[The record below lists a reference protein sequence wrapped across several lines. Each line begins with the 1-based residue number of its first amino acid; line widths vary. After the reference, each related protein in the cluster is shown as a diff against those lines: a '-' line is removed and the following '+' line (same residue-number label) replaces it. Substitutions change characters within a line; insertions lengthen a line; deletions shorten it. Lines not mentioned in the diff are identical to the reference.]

1 MLGATFSR
9 NNVIILLVIAIIG
22 IGLSILSY
30 QYSSFTANEIANISS
45 QDVRSNA
52 RIEVYQL
59 SRILVRSMESISNN
73 LQGLSN
79 SISLLDIEND
89 DIQRLFDSAQSSTKD
104 LTNGYYMFD
113 MNGEIISKTSN
124 KSIEAS
130 YFGIQANSSDIF
142 LSPNSRNT
150 TYYSSII
157 DVNNQFPLLFISYP
171 VLKNNIT
178 VNNST
183 SQSNMSNFEGIVF
196 TTIDLSKLGEFLQKE
211 LSPEFAS
218 NVGLIDKNGVILY
231 SQNRNVVGKNYL
243 TSEFQD
249 LIPPEIKDIYNNIL
263 TTSLTGGS
271 GLRDISFNDN
281 MTTIAYQPITLDGEF
296 LWSLYISTPHSL
308 ASNVGYLINQQK
320 NFSTIVIIVVGSM
333 AFGIAFLILSWN
345 KRLEGAVQSRTVQLK
360 KTNESLIESNSLLA
374 SANKQLEIHDNMQK
388 EFINVAAHELRTPIM
403 PILGEA
409 ELIENDLSDNEFA
422 SVSKEQISSIIRNAK
437 RLDRLAA
444 DILDVTNIEG
454 KSLKLNK
461 TTFDIDEILSE
472 LVTEYSR
479 HIENDQS
486 KNKELKISYEPIH
499 VRIFADRY
507 RITQVISNII
517 NNAIKFTDQGSIA
530 IEGTVS
536 SSELT
541 IKIIDTG
548 KGIDKEIVNRLF
560 DKFVSRSEQGTG
572 LGLFISKNIM
582 ESHGGTIIG
591 YNNENGTGAT
601 FVFTLPIDNTAKTV
615 S

>member
-9 NNVIILLVIAIIG
+9 NNVIILLIIAIIG

-52 RIEVYQL
+52 KIEVYQL
-59 SRILVRSMESISNN
+59 SRILVRSMDSISNN

-79 SISLLDIEND
+79 SISLLDIEKDNV
-89 DIQRLFDSAQSSTKD
+89 QRLFDSAQTSTRD
-104 LTNGYYMFD
+104 LTNGYYMVD
-113 MNGEIISKTSN
+113 MNGEVISGTSN
-124 KSIEAS
+124 KSITTN
-130 YFGIQANSSDIF
+130 YNGIKVNSSDIL
-142 LSPNSRNT
+142 LSPKARNS

-157 DVNNQFPLLFISYP
+157 DVNNQFPQLFISNP
-171 VLKNNIT
+171 VIKDNVTFSNIT
-178 VNNST
+178 N
-183 SQSNMSNFEGIVF
+183 QSNMSNFEGIVF

-231 SQNRNVVGKNYL
+231 SRNTNVVGKNYL
-243 TSEFQD
+243 TPEFQD
-249 LIPPEIKDIYNNIL
+249 LIPPEIKDVYNNVL
-263 TTSLTGGS
+263 ATSLTGGS

-281 MTTIAYQPITLDGEF
+281 MTTVAYQPITLDGEF

-320 NFSTIVIIVVGSM
+320 NFSTMVIIVVGSM

-345 KRLEGAVQSRTVQLK
+345 KRLEGAVESRTVQLK
-360 KTNESLIESNSLLA
+360 KTNESLIESNSLLG

-409 ELIENDLSDNEFA
+409 ELIENDISDNEFA

-461 TTFDIDEILSE
+461 SRIDIDEILSE

-479 HIENDQS
+479 QIENDHA
-486 KNKELKISYEPIH
+486 KNKKLSIFYEPIH

-517 NNAIKFTDQGSIA
+517 NNAIKFTDQGTIT
-530 IEGTVS
+530 IEGIVDS
-536 SSELT
+536 NMLT
-541 IKIIDTG
+541 IKITDTG
-548 KGIDKEIVNRLF
+548 KGIDNEIINRLF

-572 LGLFISKNIM
+572 LGLFISKNII
-582 ESHGGTIIG
+582 ESHGGKIIG
-591 YNNENGTGAT
+591 FNNENGVGAT
-601 FVFTLPIDNTAKTV
+601 FVFTLPLDSIGNI
-615 S
+615 

>member
-1 MLGATFSR
+1 LLGATFSR
-9 NNVIILLVIAIIG
+9 NNVIILLIIAIIG

-52 RIEVYQL
+52 KIEVYQL

-73 LQGLSN
+73 LQSLSN
-79 SISLLDIEND
+79 SISLLDIKND
-89 DIQRLFDSAQSSTKD
+89 NIQRLFDSAQTSTKD

-113 MNGEIISKTSN
+113 MNGEIVSKTSN
-124 KSIEAS
+124 KSIAAE
-130 YFGIQANSSDIF
+130 YTGIRPNSTQLL
-142 LSPNSRNT
+142 LSPKTSNS
-150 TYYSSII
+150 TYYSSIV
-157 DVNNQFPLLFISYP
+157 DVDNQFPLLFISYP
-171 VLKNNIT
+171 VLRTNVTQGNVTI
-178 VNNST
+178 
-183 SQSNMSNFEGIVF
+183 QSNMSKFEGIVF
-196 TTIDLSKLGEFLQKE
+196 TTIDLAKLGNFLQKE

-231 SQNRNVVGKNYL
+231 SKNRNVVGNNYL
-243 TSEFQD
+243 TPEFQD
-249 LIPPEIKDIYNNIL
+249 LIPPEIKGEYNNIL
-263 TTSLTGGS
+263 ATSLTGGS

-281 MTTIAYQPITLDGEF
+281 MTTIAYQPITLDREF

-345 KRLEGAVQSRTVQLK
+345 KRLEGAVESRTVQLK
-360 KTNESLIESNSLLA
+360 TTNESLTESNSLLA

-409 ELIENDLSDNEFA
+409 ELLENDISDNDYA
-422 SVSKEQISSIIRNAK
+422 KVSKEQISSIIRNAK

-461 TTFDIDEILSE
+461 ASFDIDEILSE

-479 HIENDQS
+479 QIEGDLA
-486 KNKELKISYEPIH
+486 KNKKLTISYDPIH
-499 VRIFADRY
+499 VKIFADRY
-507 RITQVISNII
+507 RVTQVISNII
-517 NNAIKFTDQGSIA
+517 NNAIKFTDQGVISI
-530 IEGTVS
+530 IGNVNDK
-536 SSELT
+536 ELSVQ
-541 IKIIDTG
+541 ISDTG
-548 KGIDKEIVNRLF
+548 KGIDGEIVSRLF

-572 LGLFISKNIM
+572 LGLFISKNII
-582 ESHGGTIIG
+582 ESHGGTISG
-591 YNNENGTGAT
+591 FNQENGTGAT
-601 FVFTLPIDNTAKTV
+601 FIFTLPLNLK
-615 S
+615 

>member
-9 NNVIILLVIAIIG
+9 NNVIILLIIAIIG

-52 RIEVYQL
+52 KIEVYQL

-73 LQGLSN
+73 LQSLSN
-79 SISLLDIEND
+79 SISLLDNKTD
-89 DIQRLFDSAQSSTKD
+89 NIQRLFDSAQTSTKD

-113 MNGEIISKTSN
+113 VNGEIISNTSN
-124 KSIEAS
+124 KSNKSIAAD
-130 YFGIQANSSDIF
+130 YTGIRTNSTEL
-142 LSPNSRNT
+142 LSTKTSNS

-157 DVNNQFPLLFISYP
+157 DVNNQFPLLFMSYP
-171 VLKNNIT
+171 VLKTNVTQGNIT
-178 VNNST
+178 I
-183 SQSNMSNFEGIVF
+183 QSNMSKFEGIVF
-196 TTIDLSKLGEFLQKE
+196 TTIDLAKLGDFLQKE

-231 SQNRNVVGKNYL
+231 SKNRNVVGKNYL
-243 TSEFQD
+243 NPEFQD
-249 LIPPEIKDIYNNIL
+249 LIPPEIKNEYNDIL
-263 TTSLTGGS
+263 ATSLTGGS

-281 MTTIAYQPITLDGEF
+281 MTTIAYQPITLAGEF

-345 KRLEGAVQSRTVQLK
+345 KRLEGAVESRTVQIK
-360 KTNESLIESNSLLA
+360 KTNESLTESNSLLA

-409 ELIENDLSDNEFA
+409 ELIENDISDSDYA
-422 SVSKEQISSIIRNAK
+422 KVSKEQISSIIRNAK

-461 TTFDIDEILSE
+461 ASFDIDEILSE

-479 HIENDQS
+479 QIESDFA
-486 KNKELKISYEPIH
+486 KNKKLKISYEPIH
-499 VRIFADRY
+499 VKIFADKY
-507 RITQVISNII
+507 RITQVVSNII
-517 NNAIKFTDQGSIA
+517 NNAIKFTD
-530 IEGTVS
+530 EGIITIVGNVNS
-536 SSELT
+536 TELSVL
-541 IKIIDTG
+541 ISDTG
-548 KGIDKEIVNRLF
+548 KGIDREIISRLF

-572 LGLFISKNIM
+572 LGLFISKNII
-582 ESHGGTIIG
+582 ESHGGTITG
-591 YNNENGTGAT
+591 FNQEKGTGAT
-601 FVFTLPIDNTAKTV
+601 FIFTLPLNSK
-615 S
+615 

>member
-9 NNVIILLVIAIIG
+9 NNVIILLIIAIIG

-52 RIEVYQL
+52 KIEVYQL

-79 SISLLDIEND
+79 SISLLDAEND
-89 DIQRLFDSAQSSTKD
+89 DVQKLFDSAQTSTKD
-104 LTNGYYMFD
+104 LTNGYYMFN

-124 KSIEAS
+124 KTIDTN
-130 YFGIQANSSDIF
+130 YKDIRANSTDLF
-142 LSPNSRNT
+142 LTPKTTNT
-150 TYYSSII
+150 TYFSSII
-157 DVNNQFPLLFISYP
+157 DINNQFPLLFISYP
-171 VLKNNIT
+171 VIKSNVTLTNNA
-178 VNNST
+178 
-183 SQSNMSNFEGIVF
+183 SQANMSNFEGIVF

-231 SQNRNVVGKNYL
+231 SKNRNVVGKNYL
-243 TSEFQD
+243 TSEFQN
-249 LIPPEIKDIYNNIL
+249 LIPPGIKNVYNNVL
-263 TTSLTGGS
+263 ATSLKGGS

-320 NFSTIVIIVVGSM
+320 NFSTIVIVVVGSM

-345 KRLEGAVQSRTVQLK
+345 KRLEGAVESRTVQLK
-360 KTNESLIESNSLLA
+360 TTNESLIESNSLLA

-409 ELIENDLSDNEFA
+409 ELIENDISDNDSA
-422 SVSKEQISSIIRNAK
+422 RVGKEQIASIIRNAK

-461 TTFDIDEILSE
+461 TIFDIDEILSQ
-472 LVTEYSR
+472 LVKEYSR
-479 HIENDQS
+479 QIENDAA
-486 KNKELKISYEPIH
+486 KNKILKILYEPIH
-499 VRIFADRY
+499 VKILADNY

-517 NNAIKFTDQGSIA
+517 NNSIKFTDQGIISI
-530 IEGTVS
+530 IGNVNS
-536 SSELT
+536 DELT
-541 IKIIDTG
+541 IKISDTG
-548 KGIDKEIVNRLF
+548 KGIDNEIINRLF

-572 LGLFISKNIM
+572 LGLFISKNII
-582 ESHGGTIIG
+582 ESHGGKING
-591 YNNENGTGAT
+591 FNNENGTGAT
-601 FVFTLPIDNTAKTV
+601 FVFTLPLYLN
-615 S
+615 

>member
-9 NNVIILLVIAIIG
+9 NNVIILLMIAIIG

-30 QYSSFTANEIANISS
+30 QYSSFTANEIASISS

-89 DIQRLFDSAQSSTKD
+89 NVKRLFDSAQSSTKD

-142 LSPNSRNT
+142 LSPNTRNT

-157 DVNNQFPLLFISYP
+157 DVNNEFPLLFISYP
-171 VLKNNIT
+171 VLKNNVTI
-178 VNNST
+178 NNST
-183 SQSNMSNFEGIVF
+183 SQSNVSNFEGIVF

-243 TSEFQD
+243 TPEFQD

-360 KTNESLIESNSLLA
+360 KTNESLIESNSLLG

-409 ELIENDLSDNEFA
+409 ELIENDISDNEFA

-461 TTFDIDEILSE
+461 STFDIDEILSE

-486 KNKELKISYEPIH
+486 KSKGLKILYEPIH
-499 VRIFADRY
+499 VSIFADRY

-517 NNAIKFTDQGSIA
+517 NNAIKFTDQGSIS

-541 IKIIDTG
+541 IKITDTG

-601 FVFTLPIDNTAKTV
+601 FVFTLPLDNTAKT

>member
-89 DIQRLFDSAQSSTKD
+89 NIQRLFDSAQSSTKD

-142 LSPNSRNT
+142 LSPNTRNT

-171 VLKNNIT
+171 VIKNNIT
-178 VNNST
+178 INNST

-263 TTSLTGGS
+263 ATSLTGGS

-409 ELIENDLSDNEFA
+409 ELIENDINDNEFA

-461 TTFDIDEILSE
+461 STFDIDEILSE

-486 KNKELKISYEPIH
+486 KNKGLKISYEPIH

-517 NNAIKFTDQGSIA
+517 NNAIKFTDQGSIS

>member
-9 NNVIILLVIAIIG
+9 NNVIILLIIAIIG
-22 IGLSILSY
+22 IGLSVLSY

-45 QDVRSNA
+45 HDVRSNA
-52 RIEVYQL
+52 KIEVYQL

-79 SISLLDIEND
+79 SISLLDIKND
-89 DIQRLFDSAQSSTKD
+89 NIQRLFDSAQASTRD

-113 MNGEIISKTSN
+113 MNGNLISKTSN
-124 KSIEAS
+124 KTIGAN
-130 YFGIQANSSDIF
+130 YNGIKANSSNLF
-142 LSPNSRNT
+142 LSPKTSNT
-150 TYYSSII
+150 TYFSSII
-157 DVNNQFPLLFISYP
+157 DVNNQFPVLFISYP
-171 VLKNNIT
+171 VIKSNVTLRNNNT
-178 VNNST
+178 
-183 SQSNMSNFEGIVF
+183 QSNMSNFEGIVF

-231 SQNRNVVGKNYL
+231 SKNRNVVGKNYL

-249 LIPPEIKDIYNNIL
+249 LIPPEIKNVYNNIL
-263 TTSLTGGS
+263 ASSLTGGS

-281 MTTIAYQPITLDGEF
+281 MTTIAYQPITLDGDF
-296 LWSLYISTPHSL
+296 LWSLYIGTPHSL

-333 AFGIAFLILSWN
+333 AFGIAILILSWN
-345 KRLEGAVQSRTVQLK
+345 KRLEGAVKSRTTQLK
-360 KTNESLIESNSLLA
+360 TTNESLIESNSLLA

-409 ELIENDLSDNEFA
+409 ELIENDISDNESA
-422 SVSKEQISSIIRNAK
+422 RISREQISSIIRNAK

-461 TTFDIDEILSE
+461 TTFDINEILSQ

-479 HIENDQS
+479 QIEKDVA
-486 KNKELKISYEPIH
+486 KNKKIKISYEPLR
-499 VRIFADRY
+499 VMIFADNY

-517 NNAIKFTDQGSIA
+517 NNAIKFTDQGIITIIGNADSA
-530 IEGTVS
+530 
-536 SSELT
+536 ELT
-541 IKIIDTG
+541 IKISDTG
-548 KGIDKEIVNRLF
+548 KGIDNEIINRLF

-572 LGLFISKNIM
+572 LGLFISKNII
-582 ESHGGTIIG
+582 EAHGGRIMG
-591 YNNENGTGAT
+591 FNNENGIGAT
-601 FVFTLPIDNTAKTV
+601 FVIVLPLDLK
-615 S
+615 

>member
-1 MLGATFSR
+1 LLGATFSR
-9 NNVIILLVIAIIG
+9 NNVIILLIIAIIG

-52 RIEVYQL
+52 KIEVYQL

-73 LQGLSN
+73 LQSLSN
-79 SISLLDIEND
+79 SISLLDIKND
-89 DIQRLFDSAQSSTKD
+89 NIQRLFDSAQTSTKD

-124 KSIEAS
+124 KSIAADYS
-130 YFGIQANSSDIF
+130 GIRANSTELL
-142 LSPNSRNT
+142 LSPKTSNS

-157 DVNNQFPLLFISYP
+157 DVDNQFPLLFISYP
-171 VLKNNIT
+171 VLETNVTQGNIT
-178 VNNST
+178 I
-183 SQSNMSNFEGIVF
+183 QSNTSKFEGIVF
-196 TTIDLSKLGEFLQKE
+196 TTIDLAKLGDFLQKE

-231 SQNRNVVGKNYL
+231 SKNRNVVGKNYL
-243 TSEFQD
+243 NPEFQD
-249 LIPPEIKDIYNNIL
+249 LIPPEIKNEYNNIL
-263 TTSLTGGS
+263 ATSLTGGS

-345 KRLEGAVQSRTVQLK
+345 KRLEGAVESRTVQLK
-360 KTNESLIESNSLLA
+360 KTNESLTESNSLLA

-409 ELIENDLSDNEFA
+409 ELIENDIGDSDYTR
-422 SVSKEQISSIIRNAK
+422 VSKEQISSIIRNAK

-461 TTFDIDEILSE
+461 ASFDIDEILSE

-479 HIENDQS
+479 QIEGDIV
-486 KNKELKISYEPIH
+486 KNKKLKILYEPTH
-499 VRIFADRY
+499 AKIFADKY
-507 RITQVISNII
+507 RITQVVSNII
-517 NNAIKFTDQGSIA
+517 NNAIKFTDQGVIT
-530 IEGTVS
+530 IIGKVNNT
-536 SSELT
+536 ELSV
-541 IKIIDTG
+541 KISDTG
-548 KGIDKEIVNRLF
+548 KGIDHEIISRLF

-572 LGLFISKNIM
+572 LGLFISKNII

-591 YNNENGTGAT
+591 FNQENGTGAT
-601 FVFTLPIDNTAKTV
+601 FIFTLPLNSK
-615 S
+615 

>member
-9 NNVIILLVIAIIG
+9 NNVIILLIIAIIG

-52 RIEVYQL
+52 KIEVYQL

-79 SISLLDIEND
+79 SISLLDAEND
-89 DIQRLFDSAQSSTKD
+89 DVQKLFDSAQISTKD
-104 LTNGYYMFD
+104 LTNGYYMFN

-124 KSIEAS
+124 KTIDAN
-130 YFGIQANSSDIF
+130 YNDIRANSTDLF
-142 LSPNSRNT
+142 FTPETTNT

-171 VLKNNIT
+171 VIKSNIT
-178 VNNST
+178 LNNNA
-183 SQSNMSNFEGIVF
+183 SQANMSNFEGIVF
-196 TTIDLSKLGEFLQKE
+196 TTIDLSKLGQFLQKE

-231 SQNRNVVGKNYL
+231 SKTRNVLGKNYL
-243 TSEFQD
+243 TSEFQN
-249 LIPPEIKDIYNNIL
+249 LIPPEIKNVYNNIL
-263 TTSLTGGS
+263 AASLKGGS
-271 GLRDISFNDN
+271 GLRDISYNNN
-281 MTTIAYQPITLDGEF
+281 MTTIAYQPITVDGEL

-345 KRLEGAVQSRTVQLK
+345 KRLEGAVKSRTVQLK
-360 KTNESLIESNSLLA
+360 NTNESLTESNSLLA

-409 ELIENDLSDNEFA
+409 ELIENEISDNESA
-422 SVSKEQISSIIRNAK
+422 RVGKEQISSIIRNAK

-444 DILDVTNIEG
+444 DILDVSNIEG

-461 TTFDIDEILSE
+461 TIFDIDEILSQ
-472 LVTEYSR
+472 LVKEYSR
-479 HIENDQS
+479 QIENDTAN
-486 KNKELKISYEPIH
+486 NKKLRIFYEPIQ
-499 VRIFADRY
+499 VKILADKY

-517 NNAIKFTDQGSIA
+517 NNSIKFTDQGTISI
-530 IEGTVS
+530 IGSENS
-536 SSELT
+536 DELT
-541 IKIIDTG
+541 IKISDTG
-548 KGIDKEIVNRLF
+548 KGIDNEIINRLF

-572 LGLFISKNIM
+572 LGLFISKNII
-582 ESHGGTIIG
+582 ESHGGKING
-591 YNNENGTGAT
+591 FNNENGTGAT
-601 FVFTLPIDNTAKTV
+601 FVFTLPLYLK
-615 S
+615 

>member
-9 NNVIILLVIAIIG
+9 NNVIILLIIAIIG
-22 IGLSILSY
+22 IGLSVLSY
-30 QYSSFTANEIANISS
+30 QYSSFTANEISNISS
-45 QDVRSNA
+45 HDVRSNA
-52 RIEVYQL
+52 KIEVYQL
-59 SRILVRSMESISNN
+59 SRILVRSMQSISNN

-79 SISLLDIEND
+79 SISLLGIEND
-89 DIQRLFDSAQSSTKD
+89 NIQRLFDSAQTSTRD

-113 MNGEIISKTSN
+113 MNGNLISKTSN
-124 KSIEAS
+124 KTIAAN
-130 YFGIQANSSDIF
+130 YNGIKANSSNLF
-142 LSPNSRNT
+142 LSPKTSNT

-157 DVNNQFPLLFISYP
+157 DVNNQFPVLFISYP
-171 VLKNNIT
+171 VIKSNVTLRNNNT
-178 VNNST
+178 
-183 SQSNMSNFEGIVF
+183 QSNMSNFEGIVF
-196 TTIDLSKLGEFLQKE
+196 TTIDLSKLGGFLQKE

-231 SQNRNVVGKNYL
+231 SKNRNVVGKNYL

-249 LIPPEIKDIYNNIL
+249 LIPPEIKNVYNNIL
-263 TTSLTGGS
+263 ASSLTGGS
-271 GLRDISFNDN
+271 ALRDISFNDN

-296 LWSLYISTPHSL
+296 LWSLYIGTPHSL

-333 AFGIAFLILSWN
+333 AFGIAILILSWN
-345 KRLEGAVQSRTVQLK
+345 KRLEGAVKSRTTQLN

-409 ELIENDLSDNEFA
+409 ELIENDISDNESA
-422 SVSKEQISSIIRNAK
+422 RISREQISSIIRNAK

-461 TTFDIDEILSE
+461 TTFDIDEILSQ

-479 HIENDQS
+479 QIEKDVA
-486 KNKELKISYEPIH
+486 KNKKVKISYEPLHLMIL
-499 VRIFADRY
+499 ADNY

-517 NNAIKFTDQGSIA
+517 KNAIKFTDQGIITIIGNADSA
-530 IEGTVS
+530 
-536 SSELT
+536 ELT
-541 IKIIDTG
+541 IKISDTG
-548 KGIDKEIVNRLF
+548 KGIDNEIINRLF

-572 LGLFISKNIM
+572 LGLFISKNII
-582 ESHGGTIIG
+582 EAHGGRIIG
-591 YNNENGTGAT
+591 FNNENGIGAT
-601 FVFTLPIDNTAKTV
+601 FVFVLPLDLK
-615 S
+615 

>member
-1 MLGATFSR
+1 LLGATFSR
-9 NNVIILLVIAIIG
+9 NNVIILLIIAIIG

-30 QYSSFTANEIANISS
+30 QYSSFTANEISNISS

-52 RIEVYQL
+52 KIEVYQL

-79 SISLLDIEND
+79 SITLLDAEND
-89 DIQRLFDSAQSSTKD
+89 DVQKLFDSAQASTKD

-124 KSIEAS
+124 KTIDAD
-130 YFGIQANSSDIF
+130 YNNIRANSTDLF
-142 LSPNSRNT
+142 FTPETTNT

-171 VLKNNIT
+171 VIKSNIT
-178 VNNST
+178 LNNNA
-183 SQSNMSNFEGIVF
+183 SQANMSNFEGIVF
-196 TTIDLSKLGEFLQKE
+196 TTIDLSKLGQFLQKE

-231 SQNRNVVGKNYL
+231 SKTRNVLGKNYL
-243 TSEFQD
+243 TSEFQN
-249 LIPPEIKDIYNNIL
+249 LIPPEIKKVYNNIL
-263 TTSLTGGS
+263 AASIIGGS
-271 GLRDISFNDN
+271 GLRDISYNNN

-345 KRLEGAVQSRTVQLK
+345 KRLEGAVKSRTVQLK
-360 KTNESLIESNSLLA
+360 NTNESLTESNSLLA

-409 ELIENDLSDNEFA
+409 ELIENEISDNESA
-422 SVSKEQISSIIRNAK
+422 RVGKEQISSIIRNAK

-444 DILDVTNIEG
+444 DILDVSNIEG

-461 TTFDIDEILSE
+461 TIFDIDEILSQ
-472 LVTEYSR
+472 LVKEYSR
-479 HIENDQS
+479 QIENDTA
-486 KNKELKISYEPIH
+486 KNKKLRIFYEPIQ
-499 VRIFADRY
+499 VKILADKY

-517 NNAIKFTDQGSIA
+517 NNSIKFTDQGTISI
-530 IEGTVS
+530 IGSENS
-536 SSELT
+536 DELT
-541 IKIIDTG
+541 IKISDTG

-560 DKFVSRSEQGTG
+560 DKFVSRSAQGTG
-572 LGLFISKNIM
+572 LGLFISKNII
-582 ESHGGTIIG
+582 ESHGGKING
-591 YNNENGTGAT
+591 FNNENGTGAT
-601 FVFTLPIDNTAKTV
+601 FVFTLPLYLK
-615 S
+615 

>member
-1 MLGATFSR
+1 M
-9 NNVIILLVIAIIG
+9 IAIIG

-89 DIQRLFDSAQSSTKD
+89 NVQRLFDSAQSSTKD

-113 MNGEIISKTSN
+113 MNGEIISNASN
-124 KSIEAS
+124 KSIKAS
-130 YFGIQANSSDIF
+130 YFGIQPNSSDIF
-142 LSPNSRNT
+142 LSPNTRNT

-157 DVNNQFPLLFISYP
+157 NVNNQFPLLFISYP

-178 VNNST
+178 INNST

-231 SQNRNVVGKNYL
+231 SQNTNVVGKNYL
-243 TSEFQD
+243 APEFQD

-263 TTSLTGGS
+263 ATSLTGGS

-360 KTNESLIESNSLLA
+360 TTNESLIESNSLLG

-461 TTFDIDEILSE
+461 SSFDIDEILSE

-486 KNKELKISYEPIH
+486 KSKGLTLSYKPIH

-517 NNAIKFTDQGSIA
+517 NNAIKITDQGSIA

-536 SSELT
+536 GSELT

-601 FVFTLPIDNTAKTV
+601 FVFTLPIENTAKTD

>member
-9 NNVIILLVIAIIG
+9 NNVIILLMIAIIG

-79 SISLLDIEND
+79 SITLLDIKND
-89 DIQRLFDSAQSSTKD
+89 DVQRLFDSAQTSTKD

-124 KSIEAS
+124 NSIEAS
-130 YFGIQANSSDIF
+130 YYGIQANSSDIF
-142 LSPNSRNT
+142 LSPNTRNT

-157 DVNNQFPLLFISYP
+157 NVNNQFPLLFISYP
-171 VLKNNIT
+171 VLKDNVTINDSAYRSNI
-178 VNNST
+178 
-183 SQSNMSNFEGIVF
+183 SNFEGIVF
-196 TTIDLSKLGEFLQKE
+196 TTIDLSKLGDFLQRE

-243 TSEFQD
+243 TPEFQD

-308 ASNVGYLINQQK
+308 ASNVGYLINQQA

-360 KTNESLIESNSLLA
+360 KTNESLTESNSLLA

-409 ELIENDLSDNEFA
+409 ELIENDISDNEFA

-461 TTFDIDEILSE
+461 STFDINEILSE

-479 HIENDQS
+479 QIENDQS
-486 KNKELKISYEPIH
+486 KGKRLKIQYDPIH
-499 VRIFADRY
+499 ARIFADRY

-517 NNAIKFTDQGSIA
+517 NNAIKFTEKGSIA
-530 IEGTVS
+530 IEGTMS
-536 SSELT
+536 SDELR
-541 IKIIDTG
+541 IKITDTG

-582 ESHGGTIIG
+582 ESHGGTITG
-591 YNNENGTGAT
+591 SNNENGTGAT
-601 FVFTLPIDNTAKTV
+601 FVFTLPLNNIPKT

>member
-1 MLGATFSR
+1 LLGATFSR
-9 NNVIILLVIAIIG
+9 NNVIILLIIAIIG

-45 QDVRSNA
+45 QDVRSNSK
-52 RIEVYQL
+52 IEVYQL

-79 SISLLDIEND
+79 SISLLDTNND
-89 DIQRLFDSAQSSTKD
+89 SIQRLFDSAQASTRD

-113 MNGEIISKTSN
+113 MNGNLISKTSN
-124 KSIEAS
+124 KTIAAN
-130 YFGIQANSSDIF
+130 YNGIKANSSNLF
-142 LSPNSRNT
+142 LSPRTSNT
-150 TYYSSII
+150 TYFSSII
-157 DVNNQFPLLFISYP
+157 DVNNQFPVLFISYP
-171 VLKNNIT
+171 VIKSNGILRNNNT
-178 VNNST
+178 
-183 SQSNMSNFEGIVF
+183 QSNMSNFEGIVF

-231 SQNRNVVGKNYL
+231 SKNRNVVGKNYL

-249 LIPPEIKDIYNNIL
+249 LIPPEIKNVYNNIL
-263 TTSLTGGS
+263 ASSLTGGS

-281 MTTIAYQPITLDGEF
+281 MTTIAYQPITLDREF

-333 AFGIAFLILSWN
+333 AFGIAILILSWN
-345 KRLEGAVQSRTVQLK
+345 KRLEGAVKSRTTQLN

-409 ELIENDLSDNEFA
+409 ELIENDISDNESA
-422 SVSKEQISSIIRNAK
+422 RISREQISSIIRNAK

-461 TTFDIDEILSE
+461 TTFDIDDILSQ

-479 HIENDQS
+479 QIEKDVA
-486 KNKELKISYEPIH
+486 KNKKIKISYEPLH
-499 VRIFADRY
+499 VMVFADNY

-517 NNAIKFTDQGSIA
+517 NNAIKFTDQGIITIIGNADSA
-530 IEGTVS
+530 
-536 SSELT
+536 ELT
-541 IKIIDTG
+541 IKISDTG
-548 KGIDKEIVNRLF
+548 KGIDNEIINRLF

-572 LGLFISKNIM
+572 LGLFISKNII
-582 ESHGGTIIG
+582 EAHGGRIIG
-591 YNNENGTGAT
+591 FNNENGTGAT
-601 FVFTLPIDNTAKTV
+601 FVIVLPLDLK
-615 S
+615 

>member
-1 MLGATFSR
+1 LLGATFSR
-9 NNVIILLVIAIIG
+9 NNVIILLIIAIIG

-52 RIEVYQL
+52 KIEVYQL

-73 LQGLSN
+73 LQSLSN
-79 SISLLDIEND
+79 SISLLDIKND
-89 DIQRLFDSAQSSTKD
+89 NIQRLFDSAQTSTKD

-124 KSIEAS
+124 KSIAAD
-130 YFGIQANSSDIF
+130 YTGIRPNSTELL
-142 LSPNSRNT
+142 LSPKTSNS

-157 DVNNQFPLLFISYP
+157 DVDNQFPLLFISYP
-171 VLKNNIT
+171 VLETNVTQGNIT
-178 VNNST
+178 I
-183 SQSNMSNFEGIVF
+183 QSNTSKFEGIVF
-196 TTIDLSKLGEFLQKE
+196 TTIDLAKLGDFLQKE

-231 SQNRNVVGKNYL
+231 SKNRNVVGKNYL
-243 TSEFQD
+243 NPEFQD
-249 LIPPEIKDIYNNIL
+249 LIPPEIKNEYNNIL
-263 TTSLTGGS
+263 ATSLTGGS

-345 KRLEGAVQSRTVQLK
+345 KRLEGAVESRTVQLK
-360 KTNESLIESNSLLA
+360 KTNESLTESNSLLA
-374 SANKQLEIHDNMQK
+374 SANIQLEIHDNMQK

-409 ELIENDLSDNEFA
+409 ELIENDISDNDYA
-422 SVSKEQISSIIRNAK
+422 RVSKEQISSIIRNAK

-461 TTFDIDEILSE
+461 ASFDIDEILSE

-479 HIENDQS
+479 QIEGDIA
-486 KNKELKISYEPIH
+486 KNKKLKILYDPIH
-499 VRIFADRY
+499 VKIFADKY

-517 NNAIKFTDQGSIA
+517 NNAIKFTDQGVITIIGKVNS
-530 IEGTVS
+530 T
-536 SSELT
+536 ELSVQ
-541 IKIIDTG
+541 ISDTG
-548 KGIDKEIVNRLF
+548 KGIDHEIISRLF

-572 LGLFISKNIM
+572 LGLFISKNII
-582 ESHGGTIIG
+582 ESHGGTITG
-591 YNNENGTGAT
+591 FNQGNGTGAT
-601 FVFTLPIDNTAKTV
+601 FTFTLPLNSK
-615 S
+615 

>member
-9 NNVIILLVIAIIG
+9 NNVIILLIIAIIG
-22 IGLSILSY
+22 IGLSVLSY

-45 QDVRSNA
+45 HDVRSNA
-52 RIEVYQL
+52 KIEVYQL

-79 SISLLDIEND
+79 SISLLDIKND
-89 DIQRLFDSAQSSTKD
+89 NIQRLFDSAQTSTRD

-113 MNGEIISKTSN
+113 MNGNLISKTSN
-124 KSIEAS
+124 KTIAAN
-130 YFGIQANSSDIF
+130 YNGIKANSSNLF
-142 LSPNSRNT
+142 LSPKTSNT

-157 DVNNQFPLLFISYP
+157 DVNNQFPVLFISYP
-171 VLKNNIT
+171 VIKSNVILRNNNT
-178 VNNST
+178 
-183 SQSNMSNFEGIVF
+183 QSNMSNFEGIVF

-231 SQNRNVVGKNYL
+231 SKNRDVVGKNYL

-249 LIPPEIKDIYNNIL
+249 LIPPEIKNVYNNIL
-263 TTSLTGGS
+263 ASSLTGGS

-296 LWSLYISTPHSL
+296 LWSLYIGTPHSL

-345 KRLEGAVQSRTVQLK
+345 KRLQGAVKSRTTQLK
-360 KTNESLIESNSLLA
+360 TTNESLIESNSLLA
-374 SANKQLEIHDNMQK
+374 SANTQLEIHDNMQK

-409 ELIENDLSDNEFA
+409 ELIENDISNNESA
-422 SVSKEQISSIIRNAK
+422 TISREQISSIIRNAK

-461 TTFDIDEILSE
+461 TTFDIDEILSQ

-479 HIENDQS
+479 QIEKDVV
-486 KNKELKISYEPIH
+486 KNKKIRISYEPLH
-499 VRIFADRY
+499 VMILADNY

-517 NNAIKFTDQGSIA
+517 NNAIKFTDQGIITIIGNTDSA
-530 IEGTVS
+530 
-536 SSELT
+536 ELT
-541 IKIIDTG
+541 IKISDTG
-548 KGIDKEIVNRLF
+548 KGIDNEIINRLF

-572 LGLFISKNIM
+572 LGLFISKNII
-582 ESHGGTIIG
+582 EAHGGRIIG
-591 YNNENGTGAT
+591 FNNENGIGAT
-601 FVFTLPIDNTAKTV
+601 FVIVLPLDLK
-615 S
+615 

>member
-59 SRILVRSMESISNN
+59 SRILLRSMESISNN
-73 LQGLSN
+73 LQGLSA

-89 DIQRLFDSAQSSTKD
+89 NIQRLFDSAQSSTKD

-130 YFGIQANSSDIF
+130 YFGIQANSSDVF
-142 LSPNSRNT
+142 LSPNTRNT

-157 DVNNQFPLLFISYP
+157 DVNNQFPLLFVSYP

-178 VNNST
+178 INNST

-320 NFSTIVIIVVGSM
+320 NFSTIVIVVVGSM

-409 ELIENDLSDNEFA
+409 ELIENDISDNEFA

-461 TTFDIDEILSE
+461 STFDIDEILSE

-486 KNKELKISYEPIH
+486 KNKRLKISYEPIH
-499 VRIFADRY
+499 ARIFADRY

-530 IEGTVS
+530 IEGTMS
-536 SSELT
+536 SNELT

-548 KGIDKEIVNRLF
+548 KGIDKEIVTRLF

-591 YNNENGTGAT
+591 YNNENGIGAT

>member
-9 NNVIILLVIAIIG
+9 NNVIILLIIAIIG

-79 SISLLDIEND
+79 SVSLLDIKND
-89 DIQRLFDSAQSSTKD
+89 NVQRLFDSAQSSTKD

-113 MNGEIISKTSN
+113 MHGQIISKTSN
-124 KSIEAS
+124 KSLEAS
-130 YFGIQANSSDIF
+130 YFGIQANTSDIF
-142 LSPNSRNT
+142 LSPNTRNT

-171 VLKNNIT
+171 VLKDKVTTNNG
-178 VNNST
+178 T
-183 SQSNMSNFEGIVF
+183 SNSNMSNFEGIVF

-243 TSEFQD
+243 TPEFQD

-360 KTNESLIESNSLLA
+360 KTNESLTESNSLLA

-409 ELIENDLSDNEFA
+409 ELIENDISENEFA

-461 TTFDIDEILSE
+461 STFDIDEILSE

-486 KNKELKISYEPIH
+486 KSKKVKILYEPIH
-499 VRIFADRY
+499 QKIFADRY

-517 NNAIKFTDQGSIA
+517 NNAIKFTEQGSIS
-530 IEGTVS
+530 IEGTMGN
-536 SSELT
+536 SELT
-541 IKIIDTG
+541 IKITDTG

-582 ESHGGTIIG
+582 ESHGGKITG
-591 YNNENGTGAT
+591 FNNENGTGAT
-601 FVFTLPIDNTAKTV
+601 FVFTLPLDNIPKT

>member
-1 MLGATFSR
+1 LLGATFSR
-9 NNVIILLVIAIIG
+9 NNVIILLIIAIIG
-22 IGLSILSY
+22 IGLSVLSY

-45 QDVRSNA
+45 HDVRSNA
-52 RIEVYQL
+52 KIEVYQL

-79 SISLLDIEND
+79 SISLLDIKND
-89 DIQRLFDSAQSSTKD
+89 NIQRLFDSAQTSTRD

-113 MNGEIISKTSN
+113 MNGNLISKTSN
-124 KSIEAS
+124 KTIGAN
-130 YFGIQANSSDIF
+130 YNGIKANSSNLF
-142 LSPNSRNT
+142 LSPKTSNT
-150 TYYSSII
+150 TYFSSII
-157 DVNNQFPLLFISYP
+157 DVNNQFPVLFISYP
-171 VLKNNIT
+171 VIKSNVTLRSNIT
-178 VNNST
+178 
-183 SQSNMSNFEGIVF
+183 QSNMSNFEGIVF

-231 SQNRNVVGKNYL
+231 SKNRNVVGKNYL

-249 LIPPEIKDIYNNIL
+249 LIPPEIKNVYNNIL
-263 TTSLTGGS
+263 ASSLTGGS

-281 MTTIAYQPITLDGEF
+281 MTTIAYQPITLDGDF
-296 LWSLYISTPHSL
+296 LWSLYIGTPHSL

-333 AFGIAFLILSWN
+333 AFGIAILILSWN
-345 KRLEGAVQSRTVQLK
+345 KRLEGAVKSRTTQLK
-360 KTNESLIESNSLLA
+360 TTNESLIESNSLLA

-409 ELIENDLSDNEFA
+409 ELIENDISDNESA
-422 SVSKEQISSIIRNAK
+422 RISREQISSIIRNAK

-461 TTFDIDEILSE
+461 TTFDINEILSQ

-479 HIENDQS
+479 QIEKDVA
-486 KNKELKISYEPIH
+486 KNKKIKISYEPLR
-499 VRIFADRY
+499 VMIFADNY

-517 NNAIKFTDQGSIA
+517 NNAIKFTDQGIITIIGNADSA
-530 IEGTVS
+530 
-536 SSELT
+536 ELT
-541 IKIIDTG
+541 IKISDTG
-548 KGIDKEIVNRLF
+548 KGIDNEIINRLF

-572 LGLFISKNIM
+572 LGLFISKNII
-582 ESHGGTIIG
+582 EAHGGRIMG
-591 YNNENGTGAT
+591 FNNENGIGAT
-601 FVFTLPIDNTAKTV
+601 FVIVLPLDLK
-615 S
+615 

>member
-9 NNVIILLVIAIIG
+9 NNVIILLIIAIIG
-22 IGLSILSY
+22 IGLSVLSY

-45 QDVRSNA
+45 HDVRSNA
-52 RIEVYQL
+52 KIEVYQL

-79 SISLLDIEND
+79 SISLLDIKND
-89 DIQRLFDSAQSSTKD
+89 NIQRLFDSAQTSTRD

-113 MNGEIISKTSN
+113 MNGNLISKTSN
-124 KSIEAS
+124 KTIAAN
-130 YFGIQANSSDIF
+130 YNGIKANSSNLF
-142 LSPNSRNT
+142 LSPKTSNT
-150 TYYSSII
+150 TYFSSII
-157 DVNNQFPLLFISYP
+157 DVNNQFPVLFISYP
-171 VLKNNIT
+171 VIKSNVILRNNNT
-178 VNNST
+178 
-183 SQSNMSNFEGIVF
+183 QSNMSNFEGIVF

-231 SQNRNVVGKNYL
+231 SKNRNVVGKNYL

-249 LIPPEIKDIYNNIL
+249 LIPPEIKNVYNNIL
-263 TTSLTGGS
+263 ASSLTGGS

-296 LWSLYISTPHSL
+296 LWSLYIGTPHSL

-333 AFGIAFLILSWN
+333 AFGIAILILSWN
-345 KRLEGAVQSRTVQLK
+345 KRLQGAVKSRTTQLN

-374 SANKQLEIHDNMQK
+374 SANTQLEIHDNMQK

-409 ELIENDLSDNEFA
+409 ELIENDISNNESA
-422 SVSKEQISSIIRNAK
+422 TISREQISSIIRNAK

-461 TTFDIDEILSE
+461 TTFDIDEILSQ

-479 HIENDQS
+479 QIEKDVA
-486 KNKELKISYEPIH
+486 KNKKIKISYEPLH
-499 VRIFADRY
+499 VMVLADNY

-517 NNAIKFTDQGSIA
+517 NNAIKFTDQGIITIIGNTDSA
-530 IEGTVS
+530 
-536 SSELT
+536 ELT
-541 IKIIDTG
+541 IKISDTG
-548 KGIDKEIVNRLF
+548 KGIDNEIINRLF

-572 LGLFISKNIM
+572 LGLFISKNII
-582 ESHGGTIIG
+582 EAHGGRIIG
-591 YNNENGTGAT
+591 FNNENGIGAT
-601 FVFTLPIDNTAKTV
+601 FVIVLPLDLK
-615 S
+615 

>member
-9 NNVIILLVIAIIG
+9 NNVIILLIIAIIG

-52 RIEVYQL
+52 KIEVYQL

-73 LQGLSN
+73 LQSLSN
-79 SISLLDIEND
+79 SISLLDIKND
-89 DIQRLFDSAQSSTKD
+89 NIQRLFDSAQTSTKD

-113 MNGEIISKTSN
+113 INGEIVSKTSN
-124 KSIEAS
+124 KSIAAE
-130 YFGIQANSSDIF
+130 YTGIRPNSTQLL
-142 LSPNSRNT
+142 LSPKTSNS
-150 TYYSSII
+150 TYYSSIV
-157 DVNNQFPLLFISYP
+157 DVDNQFPLLFISYP
-171 VLKNNIT
+171 VLRTNVTQGNVTI
-178 VNNST
+178 
-183 SQSNMSNFEGIVF
+183 QSNMSKFEGIVF
-196 TTIDLSKLGEFLQKE
+196 TTIDLAKLGNFLQKE

-231 SQNRNVVGKNYL
+231 SKNRDVVGNNYL
-243 TSEFQD
+243 TPEFQD
-249 LIPPEIKDIYNNIL
+249 LIPPEIKGEYNNIL
-263 TTSLTGGS
+263 ATSLTGGS

-281 MTTIAYQPITLDGEF
+281 MTTIAYQPITLDREF

-345 KRLEGAVQSRTVQLK
+345 KRLEGAVESRTVQLK
-360 KTNESLIESNSLLA
+360 TTNESLTESNSLLA

-409 ELIENDLSDNEFA
+409 ELLENDISDNDYA
-422 SVSKEQISSIIRNAK
+422 KVSKEQISSIIRNAK

-461 TTFDIDEILSE
+461 ASFDIDEILSE

-479 HIENDQS
+479 QIEGDLA
-486 KNKELKISYEPIH
+486 KNKKLTISYEPIH
-499 VRIFADRY
+499 VKIFADRY

-517 NNAIKFTDQGSIA
+517 NNAIKFTDQGVISI
-530 IEGTVS
+530 IGNVNDK
-536 SSELT
+536 ELSVQ
-541 IKIIDTG
+541 ISDTG
-548 KGIDKEIVNRLF
+548 KGIDGEIVSRLF

-572 LGLFISKNIM
+572 LGLFISKNII
-582 ESHGGTIIG
+582 ESHGGTISG
-591 YNNENGTGAT
+591 FNQENGTGAT
-601 FVFTLPIDNTAKTV
+601 FIFTLPLNFK
-615 S
+615 

>member
-9 NNVIILLVIAIIG
+9 NNVIILLMIAIIG

-79 SISLLDIEND
+79 SITLLDIKND
-89 DIQRLFDSAQSSTKD
+89 DVQRLFDSAQTSTKD

-124 KSIEAS
+124 NSIEAS
-130 YFGIQANSSDIF
+130 YYGIQANSSDIF
-142 LSPNSRNT
+142 LSPNTRNT

-157 DVNNQFPLLFISYP
+157 NVNNQFPLLFISYP
-171 VLKNNIT
+171 VLKDNVTINDSAYRSNI
-178 VNNST
+178 
-183 SQSNMSNFEGIVF
+183 SNFEGIVF
-196 TTIDLSKLGEFLQKE
+196 TTIDLSKLGDFLQRE

-243 TSEFQD
+243 TPEFQD

-308 ASNVGYLINQQK
+308 ASNVGYLINQQA

-360 KTNESLIESNSLLA
+360 KTNESLTESNSLLA

-409 ELIENDLSDNEFA
+409 ELIENDISDNEFA

-461 TTFDIDEILSE
+461 STFDINEILSE
-472 LVTEYSR
+472 LITEYSR
-479 HIENDQS
+479 QIG
-486 KNKELKISYEPIH
+486 KRLKIQYDPIH
-499 VRIFADRY
+499 ARIFADRY

-517 NNAIKFTDQGSIA
+517 NNAIKFTEKGSIA
-530 IEGTVS
+530 IEGTMS
-536 SSELT
+536 SDELR
-541 IKIIDTG
+541 IKISDTG

-572 LGLFISKNIM
+572 LGLFISKNII
-582 ESHGGTIIG
+582 ESHGGTITG
-591 YNNENGTGAT
+591 FNNENGTGAT
-601 FVFTLPIDNTAKTV
+601 FVFTLPLNNIPKT

>member
-9 NNVIILLVIAIIG
+9 NNVIILLMIAIIG

-79 SISLLDIEND
+79 SITLLDIKND
-89 DIQRLFDSAQSSTKD
+89 DVQRLFDSAQTSTKD

-124 KSIEAS
+124 NSIDAS
-130 YFGIQANSSDIF
+130 YYGIQANSSDVF
-142 LSPNSRNT
+142 LSPNTRNT

-171 VLKNNIT
+171 VLKDNVTIND
-178 VNNST
+178 SAYR
-183 SQSNMSNFEGIVF
+183 SNVSNFEGIVF
-196 TTIDLSKLGEFLQKE
+196 TTIDLSKLGDFLQKE

-243 TSEFQD
+243 TPEFQD

-271 GLRDISFNDN
+271 GLRDISFNEN

-308 ASNVGYLINQQK
+308 ASNVGYLINQQA

-345 KRLEGAVQSRTVQLK
+345 KRLEGAVESRTVQLK

-409 ELIENDLSDNEFA
+409 ELIENDISDNEFA

-461 TTFDIDEILSE
+461 STFDINEILSE

-479 HIENDQS
+479 QIENDQS
-486 KNKELKISYEPIH
+486 KGKRVKILYEPIH

-517 NNAIKFTDQGSIA
+517 NNAIKFTEQGSIT
-530 IEGTVS
+530 IEVTMIS
-536 SSELT
+536 DELR
-541 IKIIDTG
+541 IKITDTG

-582 ESHGGTIIG
+582 KSHGGTITG
-591 YNNENGTGAT
+591 FNNENGTGAT
-601 FVFTLPIDNTAKTV
+601 FVFTLPLNNITKT

>member
-1 MLGATFSR
+1 LLGATFSR
-9 NNVIILLVIAIIG
+9 NNVIILLIIAIIG
-22 IGLSILSY
+22 IGLSVLSY

-52 RIEVYQL
+52 KIEVYQL

-79 SISLLDIEND
+79 SISLLGIEND
-89 DIQRLFDSAQSSTKD
+89 NIQRLFDSAQTSTRD

-113 MNGEIISKTSN
+113 MNGNLISKTSN
-124 KSIEAS
+124 KTIAAN
-130 YFGIQANSSDIF
+130 YNGIKANSSNLF
-142 LSPNSRNT
+142 LSPKTSNT

-157 DVNNQFPLLFISYP
+157 DVNNQFPVLFISYP
-171 VLKNNIT
+171 VIKSNVTLRNNNT
-178 VNNST
+178 
-183 SQSNMSNFEGIVF
+183 QSNMSNFEGIVF
-196 TTIDLSKLGEFLQKE
+196 TTIDLSKLGGFLQKE

-231 SQNRNVVGKNYL
+231 SKNRNVVGKNYL
-243 TSEFQD
+243 TSEFQE
-249 LIPPEIKDIYNNIL
+249 LIPPEIKNVYNNIL
-263 TTSLTGGS
+263 ASSLTGGS
-271 GLRDISFNDN
+271 ALRDISFNDN

-296 LWSLYISTPHSL
+296 LWSLYIGTPHSL

-333 AFGIAFLILSWN
+333 AFGIAILILSWN
-345 KRLEGAVQSRTVQLK
+345 KRLEGAVKSRTTQLN

-409 ELIENDLSDNEFA
+409 ELIENDISDNESA
-422 SVSKEQISSIIRNAK
+422 RISREQISSIIRNAK

-461 TTFDIDEILSE
+461 TTFDIDEILSQ

-479 HIENDQS
+479 QIEKDVA
-486 KNKELKISYEPIH
+486 KNKKVKISYEPLH
-499 VRIFADRY
+499 VMILADNY

-517 NNAIKFTDQGSIA
+517 NNAIKFTDQGIITIIGNADSA
-530 IEGTVS
+530 
-536 SSELT
+536 ELT
-541 IKIIDTG
+541 IKISDTG
-548 KGIDKEIVNRLF
+548 KGIDNEIINRLF

-572 LGLFISKNIM
+572 LGLFISKNII
-582 ESHGGTIIG
+582 EAHGGRIIG
-591 YNNENGTGAT
+591 FNNENGIGAT
-601 FVFTLPIDNTAKTV
+601 FVFVLPLNLK
-615 S
+615 

>member
-9 NNVIILLVIAIIG
+9 NNVIILLIIAIIG

-30 QYSSFTANEIANISS
+30 QYSSFTANEISNISS

-52 RIEVYQL
+52 KIEVYQL

-79 SISLLDIEND
+79 SITLLDAEND
-89 DIQRLFDSAQSSTKD
+89 DVQKLFDSAQASTKD

-124 KSIEAS
+124 KTIDAD
-130 YFGIQANSSDIF
+130 YNNIRANSTDLF
-142 LSPNSRNT
+142 FTPETTNT

-171 VLKNNIT
+171 VIKSNIT
-178 VNNST
+178 LNNNA
-183 SQSNMSNFEGIVF
+183 SQANMSNFEGIVF
-196 TTIDLSKLGEFLQKE
+196 TTIDLSKLGQFLQKE

-231 SQNRNVVGKNYL
+231 SKTRNVLGKNYL
-243 TSEFQD
+243 TSEFQN
-249 LIPPEIKDIYNNIL
+249 LIPPEIKNVYNNIL
-263 TTSLTGGS
+263 AASLKGGS
-271 GLRDISFNDN
+271 GLRDISYNNN
-281 MTTIAYQPITLDGEF
+281 MTTIAYQPITVDGEL

-345 KRLEGAVQSRTVQLK
+345 KRLEGAVKSRTVQLK
-360 KTNESLIESNSLLA
+360 NTNESLTESNSLLA

-409 ELIENDLSDNEFA
+409 ELIENEISDNESA
-422 SVSKEQISSIIRNAK
+422 RVGKEQISSIIRNAK

-444 DILDVTNIEG
+444 DILDVSNIEG

-461 TTFDIDEILSE
+461 TIFDIDEILSQ
-472 LVTEYSR
+472 LVKEYSR
-479 HIENDQS
+479 QIENDTA
-486 KNKELKISYEPIH
+486 KNKKLRIFYEPIQ
-499 VRIFADRY
+499 VKILADKY

-517 NNAIKFTDQGSIA
+517 NNSIKFTDQGTISI
-530 IEGTVS
+530 IGSENS
-536 SSELT
+536 DELT
-541 IKIIDTG
+541 IKISDTG

-560 DKFVSRSEQGTG
+560 DKFVSRSAQGTG
-572 LGLFISKNIM
+572 LGLFISKNII
-582 ESHGGTIIG
+582 ESHGGKING
-591 YNNENGTGAT
+591 FNNENGTGAT
-601 FVFTLPIDNTAKTV
+601 FVFTLPLYLK
-615 S
+615 

>member
-9 NNVIILLVIAIIG
+9 NNVIILLIIAIIG
-22 IGLSILSY
+22 IGLSVLSY

-45 QDVRSNA
+45 HDVRSNA
-52 RIEVYQL
+52 KIEVYQL

-79 SISLLDIEND
+79 SISLLDIKNENV
-89 DIQRLFDSAQSSTKD
+89 QRLFDSAQTSTKD
-104 LTNGYYMFD
+104 LTNGYYMID
-113 MNGEIISKTSN
+113 MNGSLISKTSN
-124 KSIEAS
+124 KTIAAN
-130 YFGIQANSSDIF
+130 YNGIKANSSNLF
-142 LSPNSRNT
+142 LSPKTRNT

-157 DVNNQFPLLFISYP
+157 DVKNQFPVLFISYP
-171 VLKNNIT
+171 VIKSNVMLRNNNT
-178 VNNST
+178 
-183 SQSNMSNFEGIVF
+183 QSNMSSFEGIVF
-196 TTIDLSKLGEFLQKE
+196 TTIDLSKLGGFLQKE

-231 SQNRNVVGKNYL
+231 SKNRNVVGKNYL

-249 LIPPEIKDIYNNIL
+249 LIPPEIKNVYNNIL
-263 TTSLTGGS
+263 ASSLTGGS

-296 LWSLYISTPHSL
+296 LWSLYIGTPHSL

-320 NFSTIVIIVVGSM
+320 NFSTIVIIVVGTM

-345 KRLEGAVQSRTVQLK
+345 KRLEGAVKSRTTQLN
-360 KTNESLIESNSLLA
+360 KTNESLTESNSLLA

-409 ELIENDLSDNEFA
+409 ELIENDISANESA
-422 SVSKEQISSIIRNAK
+422 RISREQISSIIRNAK

-461 TTFDIDEILSE
+461 TTFDIDDILSQ

-479 HIENDQS
+479 QIEKDVA
-486 KNKELKISYEPIH
+486 KNKKVKISYEPLH
-499 VRIFADRY
+499 VMILGDNY

-517 NNAIKFTDQGSIA
+517 NNAIKFTDQGIITIIGNADSA
-530 IEGTVS
+530 
-536 SSELT
+536 ELT
-541 IKIIDTG
+541 IKISDTG
-548 KGIDKEIVNRLF
+548 KGIDNEIINRLF

-572 LGLFISKNIM
+572 LGLFISKNII
-582 ESHGGTIIG
+582 EAHGGRIIG
-591 YNNENGTGAT
+591 FNNENGTGAT
-601 FVFTLPIDNTAKTV
+601 FVIVLPLDLK
-615 S
+615 

>member
-9 NNVIILLVIAIIG
+9 NNVIILLIIAIIG
-22 IGLSILSY
+22 IGLSVLSY

-45 QDVRSNA
+45 HDVRSNA
-52 RIEVYQL
+52 KIEVYQL

-79 SISLLDIEND
+79 SISLLDIKND
-89 DIQRLFDSAQSSTKD
+89 NVQRLFDSAQTSTRD

-113 MNGEIISKTSN
+113 MNGNLISKTSN
-124 KSIEAS
+124 KTIAAN
-130 YFGIQANSSDIF
+130 YNGIKANSSNLF
-142 LSPNSRNT
+142 LSPKTSNT

-157 DVNNQFPLLFISYP
+157 DVSNQFPVLFISYP
-171 VLKNNIT
+171 VIKSNVTLRNNNT
-178 VNNST
+178 
-183 SQSNMSNFEGIVF
+183 QSNMSNFEGIVF

-231 SQNRNVVGKNYL
+231 SKNRNVVGKNYL

-249 LIPPEIKDIYNNIL
+249 LIPPEIKNVYNNIL
-263 TTSLTGGS
+263 ASSLTGGS

-320 NFSTIVIIVVGSM
+320 NFSTMVIIVVGSM
-333 AFGIAFLILSWN
+333 AFGIAILILSWN
-345 KRLEGAVQSRTVQLK
+345 KRLEGAVKSRTTQLK
-360 KTNESLIESNSLLA
+360 TTNESLIESNSLLA

-409 ELIENDLSDNEFA
+409 ELIESDISDNESA
-422 SVSKEQISSIIRNAK
+422 RISREQISSIIRNAK

-461 TTFDIDEILSE
+461 TTFDINEILSQ

-479 HIENDQS
+479 QIEKDVA
-486 KNKELKISYEPIH
+486 KNKKIKISYEPLR
-499 VRIFADRY
+499 VMIFADNY

-517 NNAIKFTDQGSIA
+517 NNAIKFTDQGIITIIGNADSA
-530 IEGTVS
+530 
-536 SSELT
+536 ELT
-541 IKIIDTG
+541 IKISDTG
-548 KGIDKEIVNRLF
+548 KGIDNEIINRLF

-572 LGLFISKNIM
+572 LGLFISKNII
-582 ESHGGTIIG
+582 EAHGGRIMG
-591 YNNENGTGAT
+591 FNNENGIGAT
-601 FVFTLPIDNTAKTV
+601 FVIVLPLDLK
-615 S
+615 

>member
-1 MLGATFSR
+1 LLGATFSR
-9 NNVIILLVIAIIG
+9 NNVIILLIIAIIG

-45 QDVRSNA
+45 QDVRSNSK
-52 RIEVYQL
+52 IEVYQL

-79 SISLLDIEND
+79 SISLLDTNND
-89 DIQRLFDSAQSSTKD
+89 SIQRLFDSAQASTRD

-113 MNGEIISKTSN
+113 MNGNLISKTSN
-124 KSIEAS
+124 KTIAAN
-130 YFGIQANSSDIF
+130 YNGIKANSSNLF
-142 LSPNSRNT
+142 LSPRTSNT
-150 TYYSSII
+150 TYFSSII
-157 DVNNQFPLLFISYP
+157 DVNNQFPVLFISYP
-171 VLKNNIT
+171 VIKSNGILRNNNT
-178 VNNST
+178 
-183 SQSNMSNFEGIVF
+183 QSNMSNFEGIVF

-231 SQNRNVVGKNYL
+231 SKNRNVVGKNYL

-249 LIPPEIKDIYNNIL
+249 LIPPEIKNVYNNIL
-263 TTSLTGGS
+263 ASSLTGGS

-333 AFGIAFLILSWN
+333 AFGIAILILSWN
-345 KRLEGAVQSRTVQLK
+345 KRLEGAVKSRTTQLN

-409 ELIENDLSDNEFA
+409 ELIENDISDNESA
-422 SVSKEQISSIIRNAK
+422 TISREQISSIIRNAK

-461 TTFDIDEILSE
+461 TTFDIDDILSQ

-479 HIENDQS
+479 QIEKDVA
-486 KNKELKISYEPIH
+486 KNKKIKISYEPLH
-499 VRIFADRY
+499 VMVFADNY

-517 NNAIKFTDQGSIA
+517 NNAIKFTDQGVITIIGNADSA
-530 IEGTVS
+530 
-536 SSELT
+536 ELT
-541 IKIIDTG
+541 IKISDTG
-548 KGIDKEIVNRLF
+548 KGIDNEIINRLF

-572 LGLFISKNIM
+572 LGLFISKNII
-582 ESHGGTIIG
+582 EAHGGRIIG
-591 YNNENGTGAT
+591 FNNENGSGAT
-601 FVFTLPIDNTAKTV
+601 FVIVLPLDFK
-615 S
+615 

>member
-1 MLGATFSR
+1 LLGATFSR
-9 NNVIILLVIAIIG
+9 NNVIILLIIAIIG
-22 IGLSILSY
+22 IGLSVLSY

-45 QDVRSNA
+45 HDVRSNA
-52 RIEVYQL
+52 KIEVYQL

-79 SISLLDIEND
+79 SISLLGIKND
-89 DIQRLFDSAQSSTKD
+89 NIQRLFDSAQTSTRD

-113 MNGEIISKTSN
+113 MNGNLISKTSN
-124 KSIEAS
+124 KTIAAN
-130 YFGIQANSSDIF
+130 YNGIKANSSNLF
-142 LSPNSRNT
+142 LFPRTSNT
-150 TYYSSII
+150 TYHSSII
-157 DVNNQFPLLFISYP
+157 DVNNQFPVLFISYP
-171 VLKNNIT
+171 VIKSNVTLHNNNT
-178 VNNST
+178 
-183 SQSNMSNFEGIVF
+183 QSNMSNFEGIVF
-196 TTIDLSKLGEFLQKE
+196 TTIDLSKLGGFLQKE

-231 SQNRNVVGKNYL
+231 SKNRNVVGKNYL

-249 LIPPEIKDIYNNIL
+249 LIPPEIKNVYNNIL
-263 TTSLTGGS
+263 ASSLAGGS

-281 MTTIAYQPITLDGEF
+281 MTTIAYQPITLNGDF
-296 LWSLYISTPHSL
+296 LWSLYIGTPHSL

-333 AFGIAFLILSWN
+333 AFGIAILILSWN
-345 KRLEGAVQSRTVQLK
+345 KRLEGAVKSRTTQLK
-360 KTNESLIESNSLLA
+360 TTNESLIESNTLLA

-409 ELIENDLSDNEFA
+409 ELIENDISDNESA
-422 SVSKEQISSIIRNAK
+422 RISREQISSIIRNAK

-461 TTFDIDEILSE
+461 TTFDINEILSQ

-479 HIENDQS
+479 QIEKDVA
-486 KNKELKISYEPIH
+486 KNKKIKISYEPLR
-499 VRIFADRY
+499 VMIFADNY

-517 NNAIKFTDQGSIA
+517 NNAIKFTDQGI
-530 IEGTVS
+530 ITIIGTADS
-536 SSELT
+536 AELT
-541 IKIIDTG
+541 IKISDTG
-548 KGIDKEIVNRLF
+548 KGIDNEIINRLF

-572 LGLFISKNIM
+572 LGLFISKNII
-582 ESHGGTIIG
+582 EAHGGRIMG
-591 YNNENGTGAT
+591 FNNENGIGAT
-601 FVFTLPIDNTAKTV
+601 FVIVLPLDLK
-615 S
+615 

>member
-1 MLGATFSR
+1 LLGATFSR
-9 NNVIILLVIAIIG
+9 NNVIILLIIAIIG

-30 QYSSFTANEIANISS
+30 QYSSFTANEISNISS

-52 RIEVYQL
+52 KIEVYQL

-79 SISLLDIEND
+79 SISLLDIEKDNV
-89 DIQRLFDSAQSSTKD
+89 QRLFDSAQTSTKD

-113 MNGEIISKTSN
+113 MNGDVISETSN
-124 KSIEAS
+124 RSIMAN
-130 YFGIQANSSDIF
+130 YDGIKANSSDIF
-142 LSPNSRNT
+142 LPPKTRNT

-171 VLKNNIT
+171 VIKDNVTFSNIT
-178 VNNST
+178 T
-183 SQSNMSNFEGIVF
+183 QSNMSNFEGIVF

-231 SQNRNVVGKNYL
+231 SQNRDVVGKNYL
-243 TSEFQD
+243 TPEFQD
-249 LIPPEIKDIYNNIL
+249 LIPPMIKDVYNNIL
-263 TTSLTGGS
+263 ATSLTGGS

-281 MTTIAYQPITLDGEF
+281 MTTIAYQPITLDSEF

-345 KRLEGAVQSRTVQLK
+345 KRLEGAVESRTVQLK
-360 KTNESLIESNSLLA
+360 KTNESLTESNTLLA
-374 SANKQLEIHDNMQK
+374 SANQQLEIHDNMQK

-409 ELIENDLSDNEFA
+409 ELIENDISDNEFA

-461 TTFDIDEILSE
+461 STFDIDEILSE

-479 HIENDQS
+479 QIENDHA
-486 KNKELKISYEPIH
+486 KNKKLSIFYEPIH
-499 VRIFADRY
+499 VRMFADRY
-507 RITQVISNII
+507 RITQVISNIV
-517 NNAIKFTDQGSIA
+517 NNSIKFTDQGTIT
-530 IEGTVS
+530 IEGIVNS
-536 SSELT
+536 NELT
-541 IKIIDTG
+541 VKITDTG
-548 KGIDKEIVNRLF
+548 KGIDNEIINRLF

-572 LGLFISKNIM
+572 LGLFISKNII
-582 ESHGGTIIG
+582 ESHGGKIIG
-591 YNNENGTGAT
+591 FNNENGVGAT
-601 FVFTLPIDNTAKTV
+601 FVFTLPLDSISNH
-615 S
+615 

>member
-9 NNVIILLVIAIIG
+9 NNVIILLIIAIIG

-52 RIEVYQL
+52 KIEVYQL

-73 LQGLSN
+73 LQSLSN
-79 SISLLDIEND
+79 SISLLDIKND
-89 DIQRLFDSAQSSTKD
+89 NIQRLFDSVQTSTKD

-113 MNGEIISKTSN
+113 MNGEIISKTDN
-124 KSIEAS
+124 KSIAAD
-130 YFGIQANSSDIF
+130 YTGIRPNSTELL
-142 LSPNSRNT
+142 LSPKTSNS

-157 DVNNQFPLLFISYP
+157 DVDNQFPLLFISYP
-171 VLKNNIT
+171 VLGTNVTQGSNIT
-178 VNNST
+178 I
-183 SQSNMSNFEGIVF
+183 QSNMSKFEGKVF
-196 TTIDLSKLGEFLQKE
+196 TTIDLAKLGDFLQKE

-231 SQNRNVVGKNYL
+231 SKNRNVVGKNYL
-243 TSEFQD
+243 NPEFQD
-249 LIPPEIKDIYNNIL
+249 LIPPEIKNEYNNIL
-263 TTSLTGGS
+263 ATSLTGGS

-345 KRLEGAVQSRTVQLK
+345 KRLEGAVESRTVQIK
-360 KTNESLIESNSLLA
+360 KTNESLTESNSLLA

-409 ELIENDLSDNEFA
+409 ELIENDISDSDYA
-422 SVSKEQISSIIRNAK
+422 KVSKEQISSIIRNAK

-461 TTFDIDEILSE
+461 ASFDIDEILSE

-479 HIENDQS
+479 QIESDFA
-486 KNKELKISYEPIH
+486 KNKKLKISYEPIH
-499 VRIFADRY
+499 VKIFADKY
-507 RITQVISNII
+507 RITQVVSNII
-517 NNAIKFTDQGSIA
+517 NNAIKFTD
-530 IEGTVS
+530 EGIITIVGNVNS
-536 SSELT
+536 TELSVQ
-541 IKIIDTG
+541 ISDTG
-548 KGIDKEIVNRLF
+548 KGIDREIISRLF

-572 LGLFISKNIM
+572 LGLFISKNII
-582 ESHGGTIIG
+582 ESHGGTITG
-591 YNNENGTGAT
+591 FNQENGTGAT
-601 FVFTLPIDNTAKTV
+601 FIFTLPLNSK
-615 S
+615 

>member
-1 MLGATFSR
+1 LLGATFSR
-9 NNVIILLVIAIIG
+9 NNVIILLIIAIIG
-22 IGLSILSY
+22 IGLSVLSY

-52 RIEVYQL
+52 KIEVYQL

-79 SISLLDIEND
+79 SISLLGIEND
-89 DIQRLFDSAQSSTKD
+89 NIQRLFDSAQTSTRD

-113 MNGEIISKTSN
+113 MNGNLISKTSN
-124 KSIEAS
+124 KTIATN
-130 YFGIQANSSDIF
+130 YNGIKANSSNLF
-142 LSPNSRNT
+142 LSPKTSNT

-157 DVNNQFPLLFISYP
+157 NVNNQFPVLFISYP
-171 VLKNNIT
+171 VIKSNVTLRNNNT
-178 VNNST
+178 
-183 SQSNMSNFEGIVF
+183 QSNMSNFEGIVF
-196 TTIDLSKLGEFLQKE
+196 TTIDLSKLGGFLQKE

-231 SQNRNVVGKNYL
+231 SKNRNVVGKNYL

-249 LIPPEIKDIYNNIL
+249 LIPPQIKNVYNNIL
-263 TTSLTGGS
+263 ARSLTGGS

-296 LWSLYISTPHSL
+296 LWSLYIGTPHSL

-333 AFGIAFLILSWN
+333 AFGIAILILSWN
-345 KRLEGAVQSRTVQLK
+345 KRLEGAVKSRTTQLN

-409 ELIENDLSDNEFA
+409 ELIENDISDNESA
-422 SVSKEQISSIIRNAK
+422 RISREQISSIIRNAK

-461 TTFDIDEILSE
+461 TTFDIDEILSQ

-479 HIENDQS
+479 QIEKDVA
-486 KNKELKISYEPIH
+486 KNKKIKISYEPLH
-499 VRIFADRY
+499 VMILADNY

-517 NNAIKFTDQGSIA
+517 NNAIKFTDQGIITIIGNADSA
-530 IEGTVS
+530 
-536 SSELT
+536 ELT
-541 IKIIDTG
+541 IKISDTG
-548 KGIDKEIVNRLF
+548 KGIDNEIINRLF

-572 LGLFISKNIM
+572 LGLFISKNII
-582 ESHGGTIIG
+582 EAHGGRIIG
-591 YNNENGTGAT
+591 FNNENGIGAT
-601 FVFTLPIDNTAKTV
+601 FVLVLPLDL
-615 S
+615 

>member
-1 MLGATFSR
+1 LLGATFSR
-9 NNVIILLVIAIIG
+9 NNVIILLIIAIIG
-22 IGLSILSY
+22 IGLSVLSY

-45 QDVRSNA
+45 QDVRSNSK
-52 RIEVYQL
+52 IEVYQL

-79 SISLLDIEND
+79 SISLLDINND
-89 DIQRLFDSAQSSTKD
+89 SIQRLFDSAQASTRD

-113 MNGEIISKTSN
+113 MNGNLISKTSN
-124 KSIEAS
+124 KTIAAN
-130 YFGIQANSSDIF
+130 YNGIKANSSNLFI
-142 LSPNSRNT
+142 SPRTSNT

-157 DVNNQFPLLFISYP
+157 DVNNQFPVLFISYP
-171 VLKNNIT
+171 VMKSSVTLRNNNT
-178 VNNST
+178 
-183 SQSNMSNFEGIVF
+183 QSNMSNFEGIVF

-231 SQNRNVVGKNYL
+231 SKNRNVVGKNYL

-249 LIPPEIKDIYNNIL
+249 LIPPEIKNVYNNIL
-263 TTSLTGGS
+263 ASSLTGGS

-281 MTTIAYQPITLDGEF
+281 MTTIAYQPITLDGEL

-333 AFGIAFLILSWN
+333 AFGIAILILSWN
-345 KRLEGAVQSRTVQLK
+345 KRLEGAVKSRTTQLN

-409 ELIENDLSDNEFA
+409 ELIENDISDNESA
-422 SVSKEQISSIIRNAK
+422 TISREQISSIIRNAK

-461 TTFDIDEILSE
+461 TTFDIDDILSQ

-479 HIENDQS
+479 QIEKDVA
-486 KNKELKISYEPIH
+486 KNKKIKISYEPLH
-499 VRIFADRY
+499 VMIFADNY
-507 RITQVISNII
+507 RITQVISNVI
-517 NNAIKFTDQGSIA
+517 NNAIKFTDQGIITIIGNADSA
-530 IEGTVS
+530 
-536 SSELT
+536 ELT
-541 IKIIDTG
+541 IKISDTG
-548 KGIDKEIVNRLF
+548 KGIDNEIINRLF

-572 LGLFISKNIM
+572 LGLFISKNII
-582 ESHGGTIIG
+582 EDHGGRIIG
-591 YNNENGTGAT
+591 FNNENGTGAT
-601 FVFTLPIDNTAKTV
+601 FVIVLPLDLK
-615 S
+615 

>member
-1 MLGATFSR
+1 
-9 NNVIILLVIAIIG
+9 
-22 IGLSILSY
+22 
-30 QYSSFTANEIANISS
+30 
-45 QDVRSNA
+45 
-52 RIEVYQL
+52 
-59 SRILVRSMESISNN
+59 MESISNN

-79 SISLLDIEND
+79 SISLLDTNND
-89 DIQRLFDSAQSSTKD
+89 SIQRLFDSAQASTRD

-113 MNGEIISKTSN
+113 MNGNLISKTSN
-124 KSIEAS
+124 KTIADN
-130 YFGIQANSSDIF
+130 YNGIKANSSNLF
-142 LSPNSRNT
+142 LSPRASNT
-150 TYYSSII
+150 TYFSSII
-157 DVNNQFPLLFISYP
+157 DVKNQFPVLFISYP
-171 VLKNNIT
+171 VIKGSATLRNNNT
-178 VNNST
+178 
-183 SQSNMSNFEGIVF
+183 QSNMSNFEGIVF

-231 SQNRNVVGKNYL
+231 SKNRDVVGKNYL

-249 LIPPEIKDIYNNIL
+249 LIPPEIKNVYNNIL
-263 TTSLTGGS
+263 ASSLTGGS

-333 AFGIAFLILSWN
+333 AFGIAILILSWN
-345 KRLEGAVQSRTVQLK
+345 KRLEGAVKSRTTQLN

-409 ELIENDLSDNEFA
+409 ELIENDISDNESA
-422 SVSKEQISSIIRNAK
+422 RISREQISSIIRNAK

-461 TTFDIDEILSE
+461 TTFDIDDILSQ

-479 HIENDQS
+479 QIEKDVA
-486 KNKELKISYEPIH
+486 KNKKIKISYEPLH
-499 VRIFADRY
+499 VMVFADNY

-517 NNAIKFTDQGSIA
+517 NNAIKFTDQGIITIIGNADSA
-530 IEGTVS
+530 
-536 SSELT
+536 ELT
-541 IKIIDTG
+541 IKISDTG
-548 KGIDKEIVNRLF
+548 KGIDNEIINRLF

-572 LGLFISKNIM
+572 LGLFISKNII
-582 ESHGGTIIG
+582 EAHGGRIIG
-591 YNNENGTGAT
+591 FNNENGTGAT
-601 FVFTLPIDNTAKTV
+601 FVIVLPLELK
-615 S
+615 